1 MTAFP
6 DQVNSHPSASVR
18 DVSKIGMIGAGAVG
32 RACLISTIMRGFAQE
47 IVLVN
52 RDRNMVSARIAGIVS
67 RDERTVIPI
76 GSYNPNYGGTL
87 SLPGVVGRQGIVQ
100 ILEPEMSEKGR
111 RGLERS
117 TETLRSAVSQLMK

>member
-1 MTAFP
+1 
-6 DQVNSHPSASVR
+6 
-18 DVSKIGMIGAGAVG
+18 
-32 RACLISTIMRGFAQE
+32 MRGFAQE